1 MELNFFF
8 LGEIIVMQILMIFL
22 FWEWIF
28 TVCFDS
34 GQGIRFL
41 ENSYKTTIAFEVS
54 CYSRIKFHECNHL
67 TLLFYILSLFVS
79 FGNNLKLLSD

>member
-1 MELNFFF
+1 MELIFFF

-54 CYSRIKFHECNHL
+54 CYFRIKFHECNHL
-67 TLLFYILSLFVS
+67 TLFYFIFFHYLFHLETI
-79 FGNNLKLLSD
+79 